1 MEQVIK
7 REQGQLALPQET
19 IERLMQ
25 YETALKALKSF
36 YDDLKDEIKGMM
48 TNNPDGLIKKIDNE
62 QLSITY
68 VPPTFKDK
76 FDEKRFKEEHPE
88 LYIEYLKEIEVKD
101 SLRITIKKVRQ

>member
-1 MEQVIK
+1 
-7 REQGQLALPQET
+7 
-19 IERLMQ
+19 MQ
-25 YETALKALKSF
+25 YETALKTLKSF
-36 YDDLKDEIKGMM
+36 YDDLKDEIKSMM
-48 TNNPDGLIKKIDNE
+48 ANNPDGLIKKIDNE

-101 SLRITIKKVRQ
+101 SLRITIKKIKQ

>member
-1 MEQVIK
+1 
-7 REQGQLALPQET
+7 
-19 IERLMQ
+19 MQ

-36 YDDLKDEIKGMM
+36 YDDLKDEIKGIM

>member
-1 MEQVIK
+1 
-7 REQGQLALPQET
+7 
-19 IERLMQ
+19 MQ

-101 SLRITIKKVRQ
+101 SLRITIKKVKQ

>member
-7 REQGQLALPQET
+7 REQGQLALPQEM
-19 IERLMQ
+19 IEKVMQ
-25 YETALKALKSF
+25 YETAIKTLESF
-36 YDDLKDEIKGMM
+36 YKGLKDEIKSMM
-48 TNNPDGLIKKIDNE
+48 ANNPDGLVKKIDNE

-76 FDEKRFKEEHPE
+76 FDEKRFREEHPE

-101 SLRITIKKVRQ
+101 SLRITIKKVKQ